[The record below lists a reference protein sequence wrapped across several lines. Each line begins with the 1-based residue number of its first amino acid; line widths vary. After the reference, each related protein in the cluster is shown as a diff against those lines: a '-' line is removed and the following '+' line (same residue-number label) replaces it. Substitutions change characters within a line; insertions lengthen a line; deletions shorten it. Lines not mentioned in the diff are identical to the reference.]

1 MIRNIILVAVGG
13 AVGSA
18 LRYALSWLWPAT
30 QNGGLPL
37 GTLAANILGCL
48 VIGFVGTLLQRSFG
62 GGEWFRL
69 LVCVGFCGGLTT
81 LSSLVNET
89 SGMAHINQ
97 TLMAAGYLGTS
108 VALGFVAL
116 HCGTW
121 LASRV

>member
-1 MIRNIILVAVGG
+1 MIRNMILVALGG

-37 GTLAANILGCL
+37 GTLAANVLGCL
-48 VIGFVGTLLQRSFG
+48 VIGFAGTLLQRSFG

-89 SGMAHINQ
+89 SGMTQTNQ
-97 TLMAAGYLGTS
+97 TLMAAGYLGAS

-116 HCGTW
+116 HCGAW

>member
-1 MIRNIILVAVGG
+1 MIRNMILVALGG

-48 VIGFVGTLLQRSFG
+48 VIGFAGTLLQRSFG
-62 GGEWFRL
+62 GGEGFRL

-89 SGMAHINQ
+89 SGMAHTNQ
-97 TLMAAGYLGTS
+97 ALMAAGYLGAS

>member
-48 VIGFVGTLLQRSFG
+48 VIGFVGTLLPRWFG
-62 GGEWFRL
+62 GGEGFRL

-89 SGMAHINQ
+89 SGMAHTNQ
-97 TLMAAGYLGTS
+97 ILMAAGYLGAS

>member
-1 MIRNIILVAVGG
+1 MIRNIILVALGG

-37 GTLAANILGCL
+37 GTLAANVLGCL
-48 VIGFVGTLLQRSFG
+48 VIGFVRTLLQRWFG
-62 GGEWFRL
+62 GGEGFRL

-89 SGMAHINQ
+89 SGMAHTNHI
-97 TLMAAGYLGTS
+97 LMAAGYLGAS

>member
-1 MIRNIILVAVGG
+1 MIRNIILVALGG

-37 GTLAANILGCL
+37 GTLAANVLGCL
-48 VIGFVGTLLQRSFG
+48 VIGFVGTLLQRWFG
-62 GGEWFRL
+62 GGEGFRL

-89 SGMAHINQ
+89 SGMAHTNQ
-97 TLMAAGYLGTS
+97 ILMAAGYLGAS

>member
-1 MIRNIILVAVGG
+1 MIRNIILVALGG

-37 GTLAANILGCL
+37 GTLAANVLGCL
-48 VIGFVGTLLQRSFG
+48 VIGFAGTLLQRSFG

-89 SGMAHINQ
+89 SGMAHTNQ

>member
-37 GTLAANILGCL
+37 GTLAANVLGCL
-48 VIGFVGTLLQRSFG
+48 VIGFVGTLLQRWFG

-89 SGMAHINQ
+89 SGMTQTNQ
-97 TLMAAGYLGTS
+97 TLMAAGYLGAS

>member
-48 VIGFVGTLLQRSFG
+48 AIGFVGTLLQRWVG

-89 SGMAHINQ
+89 SGMAHTNQ
-97 TLMAAGYLGTS
+97 ILMAAGYLGAS

>member
-1 MIRNIILVAVGG
+1 MIRNIILVALGG

-37 GTLAANILGCL
+37 GTLAANVLGCL

-89 SGMAHINQ
+89 SGMAHTNQ
-97 TLMAAGYLGTS
+97 ILMAAGYLGAS

>member
-1 MIRNIILVAVGG
+1 MIRNIILVALGG

-18 LRYALSWLWPAT
+18 LRYTLSWLWPAT

-48 VIGFVGTLLQRSFG
+48 VIGFVGTLLPRSFG

-97 TLMAAGYLGTS
+97 TLMAAGYLGAS

>member
-48 VIGFVGTLLQRSFG
+48 VIGFVGTLLPRWFG

-89 SGMAHINQ
+89 SGMTHTNE
-97 TLMAAGYLGTS
+97 TLMAAGYWGAS

>member
-1 MIRNIILVAVGG
+1 MIRNMILVALGG

-97 TLMAAGYLGTS
+97 TLMAAGYLGAS

>member
-37 GTLAANILGCL
+37 GTLAANVVGCL

-89 SGMAHINQ
+89 SGMAHTNQ
-97 TLMAAGYLGTS
+97 ILMAAGYLGAS

>member
-37 GTLAANILGCL
+37 GTLGANILGCL

-97 TLMAAGYLGTS
+97 TLMAAGYLGAS

>member
-18 LRYALSWLWPAT
+18 LRYALSWLWTAT

-97 TLMAAGYLGTS
+97 TLMAAGYLGAS

>member
-48 VIGFVGTLLQRSFG
+48 VIGFVGTLLQRWFG
-62 GGEWFRL
+62 GGEGFRL
-69 LVCVGFCGGLTT
+69 LVCVGLTT

-89 SGMAHINQ
+89 SGMAQTNQ
-97 TLMAAGYLGTS
+97 TLMAAGYLGAS

>member
-1 MIRNIILVAVGG
+1 MIRNIILVALGG

-37 GTLAANILGCL
+37 GTLAANVVGCL

-89 SGMAHINQ
+89 SGMAHTNQ
-97 TLMAAGYLGTS
+97 ILMAAGYLGAS

>member
-1 MIRNIILVAVGG
+1 MIRNIILVALGG

-18 LRYALSWLWPAT
+18 LRYALSWLWSAT

-37 GTLAANILGCL
+37 GTLAANVLGCL
-48 VIGFVGTLLQRSFG
+48 VIGFVGTLLQRWFG

-81 LSSLVNET
+81 LSTLVNET
-89 SGMAHINQ
+89 SGMAHANQ
-97 TLMAAGYLGTS
+97 LLLGAAYLGAS

>member
-97 TLMAAGYLGTS
+97 TLMAAGYLGAS

>member
-48 VIGFVGTLLQRSFG
+48 VIGFVGTLLQRWFG
-62 GGEWFRL
+62 GGEGFRL

-89 SGMAHINQ
+89 SGMAHANQ
-97 TLMAAGYLGTS
+97 TLMAAGYLGAS

>member
-48 VIGFVGTLLQRSFG
+48 VIGFVGTLLQRWFG

-89 SGMAHINQ
+89 SGMAHTNQ
-97 TLMAAGYLGTS
+97 ILMAAGYLGAS

>member
-1 MIRNIILVAVGG
+1 MIRNIILVALGG

-18 LRYALSWLWPAT
+18 LRYALSWLWTAT

-97 TLMAAGYLGTS
+97 TLMAAGYLGAS

>member
-1 MIRNIILVAVGG
+1 MIRNMILVALGG

-37 GTLAANILGCL
+37 GTLAANVLGCI
-48 VIGFVGTLLQRSFG
+48 VIGFAGTLLQRSFG

-89 SGMAHINQ
+89 SWMTQTNQ
-97 TLMAAGYLGTS
+97 TLMAAGYLGAS

>member
-1 MIRNIILVAVGG
+1 MIRNIILVALGG

-37 GTLAANILGCL
+37 DTLAANVLGCL
-48 VIGFVGTLLQRSFG
+48 AIGFVGTLLQRWVG
-62 GGEWFRL
+62 GGEGFRL

-89 SGMAHINQ
+89 SGMAQTNQ
-97 TLMAAGYLGTS
+97 TLMAAAYLGAS

>member
-48 VIGFVGTLLQRSFG
+48 VIGFVGTLLQRWVG
-62 GGEWFRL
+62 GGEGFRL

-89 SGMAHINQ
+89 SGMAHTNQ
-97 TLMAAGYLGTS
+97 ILMAAGYLGAS

>member
-48 VIGFVGTLLQRSFG
+48 VIGFVGTLLQRWFG

-89 SGMAHINQ
+89 SGMAQTNQ
-97 TLMAAGYLGTS
+97 TLMAAAYLGAS

>member
-18 LRYALSWLWPAT
+18 LRYALSWLWPVT

-37 GTLAANILGCL
+37 GTLAANVLGCL

-89 SGMAHINQ
+89 SGMAQTNQ
-97 TLMAAGYLGTS
+97 TLMAAAYLGAS

-121 LASRV
+121 LAGRV